1 MKLPFV
7 LASPLLPLLL
17 LPTIVGSPVPL
28 TLPNT
33 LKDLL
38 EQRVVAS
45 PVCKCT
51 KKVCTYL
58 LTGFSKSTWSP
69 ALFVFVF
76 VFLPCTSPL
85 PHELSGAHV
94 HVCRAFLFYRESL
107 HCRMLSRPARPA
119 LHVTP
124 VNGILRSSSAVRWGI
139 LRRFL
144 VTTICAAAAEHVQT
158 AFASFVAETTAA
170 EREDAVQ
177 FISADQKPR
186 SQNRVRNRS
195 SAYKLVSERN
205 FRRSNMDINL
215 TTCLFILPECVMC
228 GFIEQHMRQFI
239 LLFSTSQER
248 IRKYS
253 LQNILIPWI

>member
-7 LASPLLPLLL
+7 PASPLLPLLL

-38 EQRVVAS
+38 EQRGVAS

-58 LTGFSKSTWSP
+58 RTGFSKSTWSP
-69 ALFVFVF
+69 SLCVFFFFCLVQA
-76 VFLPCTSPL
+76 PK
-85 PHELSGAHV
+85 PHEISAAHV
-94 HVCRAFLFYRESL
+94 HVCREFLFYRESL

-124 VNGILRSSSAVRWGI
+124 VNGILR
-139 LRRFL
+139 RFL
-144 VTTICAAAAEHVQT
+144 VTTISTAAAEHVQT
-158 AFASFVAETTAA
+158 AFATLVAEATAA

-177 FISADQKPR
+177 FISADQKPG
-186 SQNRVRNRS
+186 S
-195 SAYKLVSERN
+195 
-205 FRRSNMDINL
+205 
-215 TTCLFILPECVMC
+215 
-228 GFIEQHMRQFI
+228 
-239 LLFSTSQER
+239 
-248 IRKYS
+248 
-253 LQNILIPWI
+253 